1 MKIFLLFM
9 TVLYIISII
18 SSIYKIPK
26 RETLKDSLDKMM
38 EKNKCYS
45 KSDKEVCVLSL
56 WILSIPTILYIILS
70 MNFVGTFW
78 FTVVGAM
85 FILWSVYD
93 LSTSSDYI
101 SNDIIISPTLDNK
114 LYRILSLPFDIAFAV
129 FIFYQLFTRW

>member
-9 TVLYIISII
+9 TVLYFISII
-18 SSIYKIPK
+18 SAIYKIPK
-26 RETLKDSLDKMM
+26 RETMKDSLDIIMN
-38 EKNKCYS
+38 KNKW
-45 KSDKEVCVLSL
+45 KTKRDKDAYVLAL

-78 FTVVGAM
+78 FTIVGAM
-85 FILWSVYD
+85 YILWSVYD
-93 LSTSSDYI
+93 LSTSTDYI
-101 SNDIIISPTLDNK
+101 SNDIILSPTLDNK

>member
-9 TVLYIISII
+9 TVLYLISII

-26 RETLKDSLDKMM
+26 RETMKDSLDKIM
-38 EKNKCYS
+38 EKNKWAT
-45 KSDKEVCVLSL
+45 KGDKEVYALTL

-70 MNFVGTFW
+70 MSFVGTFW
-78 FTVVGAM
+78 FTVAGAV

-93 LSTSSDYI
+93 ISTSSDYI

>member
-18 SSIYKIPK
+18 SFIYKIPK
-26 RETLKDSLDKMM
+26 RETIKDSLDKTI

-45 KSDKEVCVLSL
+45 KRDKEAFVLTS
-56 WILSIPTILYIILS
+56 WILLIPVILYIILS

-85 FILWSVYD
+85 YILWSVYD
-93 LSTSSDYI
+93 ITISTDYI
-101 SNDIIISPTLDNK
+101 SNDIISPILVSK
-114 LYRILSLPFDIAFAV
+114 SYRILVLPFDLAFAV
-129 FIFYQLFTRW
+129 FMVYQLFTRW